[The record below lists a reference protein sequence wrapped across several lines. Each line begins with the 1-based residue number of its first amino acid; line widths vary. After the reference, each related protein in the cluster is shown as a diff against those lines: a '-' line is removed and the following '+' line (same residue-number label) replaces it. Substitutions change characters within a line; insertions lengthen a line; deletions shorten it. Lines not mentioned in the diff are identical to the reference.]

1 MVKFNRK
8 FNRKSKQGKNL
19 FAFKISAASSVS
31 ARIVNNFFLQTPSS
45 MSLQCNNRYKL
56 KLKFAVKYLT
66 ESRNIRKYLEFRV
79 KIWGQINLKSPKV
92 SGTGRSDPPEKIFH
106 ICASE
111 NEVYTIY

>member
-1 MVKFNRK
+1 MGKFNRK

-56 KLKFAVKYLT
+56 KLKFAVNIFNRIFEIFGKI
-66 ESRNIRKYLEFRV
+66 RNLELKFEV
-79 KIWGQINLKSPKV
+79 KSI
-92 SGTGRSDPPEKIFH
+92 
-106 ICASE
+106 
-111 NEVYTIY
+111 